1 MSIPSVNLRIEKGTD
16 FEATFTVEAAD
27 GSAFSLLNYSATAK
41 IRKHPTATDTL
52 SFSTSIVS
60 SKGEITVSLSAA
72 NTALLTAGRNYYDV
86 ILTHSVTGK
95 KVKIFEGTA
104 LVHDTVSV

>member
-1 MSIPSVNLRIEKGTD
+1 MTVPAVNIIIEKGTD
-16 FEATFTVEAAD
+16 FEATYNVTNNDSSVY
-27 GSAFSLLNYSATAK
+27 SLTNQAATAK
-41 IRKHPTATDTL
+41 IRKHPTATT
-52 SFSTSIVS
+52 STSFTTSITTS
-60 SKGEITVSLSAA
+60 TGEIKISMTAA

-86 ILTHSVTGK
+86 ILTHATTGK

>member
-1 MSIPSVNLRIEKGTD
+1 MTVPAVNIIIEKGTD
-16 FEATFTVEAAD
+16 FEATYNVTNNDSSVY
-27 GSAFSLLNYSATAK
+27 SLTNQAATAK
-41 IRKHPTATDTL
+41 IRKHPTATT
-52 SFSTSIVS
+52 STSFTTSITTS
-60 SKGEITVSLSAA
+60 TGEIKISMSAA

-86 ILTHSVTGK
+86 ILTHSTTGK